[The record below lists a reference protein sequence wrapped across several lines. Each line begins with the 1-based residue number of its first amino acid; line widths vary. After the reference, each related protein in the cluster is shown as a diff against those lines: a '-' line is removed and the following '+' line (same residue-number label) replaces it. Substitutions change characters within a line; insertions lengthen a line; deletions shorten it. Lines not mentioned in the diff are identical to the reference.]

1 MIFCLNYFTIS
12 NLFNINILSTIFL
25 LERRIQH
32 LIGGVNCGQMRI
44 AKHFD
49 ELVIVAKFILIN
61 LSDSLAFI

>member
-1 MIFCLNYFTIS
+1 MSREPRY
-12 NLFNINILSTIFL
+12 
-25 LERRIQH
+25 ERRIQH